1 MFRGGLLNVWR
12 EGVWR
17 VSGGCLDGCLVS
29 DWKVF
34 GGCIKRVSG
43 KIYLP
48 NHIFGLQIFDT
59 PGKDRLG

>member
-1 MFRGGLLNVWR
+1 MRLIN
-12 EGVWR
+12 
-17 VSGGCLDGCLVS
+17 GCLVS

-43 KIYLP
+43 KIYIP

-59 PGKDRLG
+59 FGKDRLG